1 MARIEKCDHC
11 KFGWNNPC
19 GCNRP
24 DKGDPFL
31 LDFSCY
37 EPMTDAQKFQQE
49 AENLTGPKHL
59 KHTRLIGD
67 ITTGYRLVDM
77 NNPREAADAY
87 ISDFIEDMKK
97 KSVQMKKE
105 LKDQPL
111 RISST
116 TERSQMLGISEST
129 VRINCRKG
137 LYPGATKLN
146 GKWAIPIYRIKM
158 SR

>member
-1 MARIEKCDHC
+1 
-11 KFGWNNPC
+11 
-19 GCNRP
+19 
-24 DKGDPFL
+24 
-31 LDFSCY
+31 
-37 EPMTDAQKFQQE
+37 MTDAQKFQQE

-116 TERSQMLGISEST
+116 TEISQMLGISEST

-146 GKWAIPIYRIKM
+146 GKWVIPVYGIKM

>member
-1 MARIEKCDHC
+1 MARIEKCNHC
-11 KFGWNNPC
+11 KFGWDNPC

-24 DKGDPFL
+24 DKDSYGMA
-31 LDFSCY
+31 DFSCY

-116 TERSQMLGISEST
+116 TEISQMLGISEST

-146 GKWAIPIYRIKM
+146 GKWVIPVYRIKM

>member
-1 MARIEKCDHC
+1 MARIEKCNHC
-11 KFGWNNPC
+11 RFGWNNPC
-19 GCNRP
+19 GCNRS
-24 DKGDPFL
+24 DKDSYGMA
-31 LDFSCY
+31 DFSCY

-49 AENLTGPKHL
+49 SENLTGPKHL

-87 ISDFIEDMKK
+87 ISDFIEDLKK
-97 KSVQMKKE
+97 KSMQMEKK
-105 LKDQPL
+105 LKNRHL
-111 RISST
+111 KKAST
-116 TERSQMLGISEST
+116 TEIARMLGISEAA
-129 VRINCRKG
+129 VRDNCRKG

-146 GKWAIPIYRIKM
+146 GKWTIPIYRIKM